1 MARHTALVD
10 TFAAVPLT
18 AARWA
23 TAAQMKA
30 AVGTAPGIDSDS
42 LSIAENR
49 LRASPSKSPPDS
61 DWLRLVSA
69 ESALCLEALLR
80 YAWVPLSQ
88 AARKAVFV
96 PVHRGWVWAEH
107 STIFHLT
114 CDQDANLQVVADQL
128 EESFISQILRIQQTS
143 LLVGFPH
150 QAFLDFQQQS

>member
-1 MARHTALVD
+1 MARHTALVG

-18 AARWA
+18 AARML
-23 TAAQMKA
+23 TAAQTKA
-30 AVGTAPGIDSDS
+30 AVGTAPSIDSDP
-42 LSIAENR
+42 LNR

-107 STIFHLT
+107 STDLP
-114 CDQDANLQVVADQL
+114 
-128 EESFISQILRIQQTS
+128 
-143 LLVGFPH
+143 PH
-150 QAFLDFQQQS
+150 VCSRR

>member
-10 TFAAVPLT
+10 TLAAVPLT

-42 LSIAENR
+42 LSIAANR

-107 STIFHLT
+107 GNDLP
-114 CDQDANLQVVADQL
+114 
-128 EESFISQILRIQQTS
+128 
-143 LLVGFPH
+143 PH
-150 QAFLDFQQQS
+150 VWSRREASIRPRATGIVLH